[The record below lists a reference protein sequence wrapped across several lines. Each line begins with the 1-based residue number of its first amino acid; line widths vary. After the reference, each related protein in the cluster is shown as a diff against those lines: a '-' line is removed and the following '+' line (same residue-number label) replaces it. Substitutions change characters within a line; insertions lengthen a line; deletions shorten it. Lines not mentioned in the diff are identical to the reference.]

1 MSVFGFLRR
10 RRRQL
15 VCREAVSLMA
25 AYLDGE
31 LSARDRARLEGHL
44 AGCPH
49 CSEYLAQIRA
59 TIDALG
65 RVAPDDLTEDA
76 VDDLVALYRRWRAE

>member
-1 MSVFGFLRR
+1 MSVLGPFRR

-25 AYLDGE
+25 SYLDGA
-31 LSARDRARLEGHL
+31 LSARDLGRLEAHL

-49 CSEYLAQIRA
+49 CSEYLTQIRA
-59 TIDALG
+59 TVDALG
-65 RVAPDDLTEDA
+65 RVEPEDLPEEA
-76 VDDLVALYRRWRAE
+76 VDELVELYRRWRTG

>member
-10 RRRQL
+10 RRKDI

-25 AYLDGE
+25 AYLDGS
-31 LSARDRARLEGHL
+31 LSPKDRARLEGHL

-49 CSEYLAQIRA
+49 CAEYLAQIEA

-65 RVAPDDLTEDA
+65 RVEPDDLADEA
-76 VDDLVALYRRWRAE
+76 VDELVDLYRRWRSE